1 MAADQCTPTSSVNLI
16 MNIRLRVLI
25 VEDSEDDTELLV
37 NELERGGYEAIYE
50 RVDTPIAMQSALEQ
64 QQWDIVI
71 ADYLMPSFSA
81 PAALNVLKKKLLD
94 LPFIIVSGSIGEDIA
109 VAAMKAGAHD
119 YLMKNKLARL
129 VPAVERE
136 LREATERRKRR
147 EAEQALRQNE
157 EIFRSLIENAL
168 DIITVLGT
176 DGFIH
181 YESPS
186 IEKVLGYKP
195 EDLVGKN
202 IVDYIYS
209 EEASK
214 FLYTLKKLVK
224 NPSLALSIEFRFQHQ
239 DGSWRILEA
248 IGKNFIDFSGRASI
262 VINSRDIT
270 ERKRAEELRNA
281 LERERELS
289 EDRFNFVSMM
299 AHEFRN
305 PLTTII
311 LSSELLQDY
320 SHKTNEAKRK
330 KCLNHIESAAEEMAR
345 LLDDI
350 LNISRAEVGKLE
362 FKPQLL
368 NLEEFCESLLQE
380 MKRND
385 DKHSLTFV
393 KRNECIQAYMDENLL
408 RHILINLL
416 SNAIKYSP
424 QGGDVKFELF
434 CHKGEGIFTVED
446 QGIGIPLKDQKRLFE
461 SFHRGANVGNISG
474 TGLGLCI
481 VKKYVDLH
489 KGKIA
494 VKSEVG
500 KGTKF
505 TVTLPLLGEWDS
517 RNSCREITDRGKALT
532 TQDFLK

>member
-1 MAADQCTPTSSVNLI
+1 MDIP
-16 MNIRLRVLI
+16 LRVLI
-25 VEDSEDDTELLV
+25 VEDSEDDTEMLV
-37 NELERGGYEAIYE
+37 DELDHGGYEAIYE
-50 RVDTPIAMQSALEQ
+50 RVDTKAAMKSALNN

-71 ADYLMPSFSA
+71 ADYSMPSFSA
-81 PAALNVLKKKLLD
+81 PAALDVLKETALD
-94 LPFIIVSGSIGEDIA
+94 LPFIIVSGSIGEDSA

-147 EAEQALRQNE
+147 EAEQTLRQNE

-176 DGFIH
+176 EGIIH

-195 EDLVGKN
+195 ENLVGKN
-202 IVDYIYS
+202 IFDYIYS
-209 EEASK
+209 EDAGK
-214 FLYTLKKLVK
+214 FFYTLQKLVQ
-224 NPSLALSIEFRFQHQ
+224 NPSLTLSIEFRFQHQ
-239 DGSWRILEA
+239 DNSWRILEA
-248 IGKNFIDFSGRASI
+248 VGKNFIDSSGSCSI
-262 VINSRDIT
+262 VINARDIT
-270 ERKRAEELRNA
+270 ERKRAEEIHNA

-320 SHKTNEAKRK
+320 SHKTTEAKQK
-330 KCLNHIESAAEEMAR
+330 KCLNHIESAAVEMAR

-350 LNISRAEVGKLE
+350 LNIARAEVGKLE
-362 FKPQLL
+362 FNPQVF
-368 NLEEFCESLLQE
+368 NLGEFCESLVGE
-380 MKRND
+380 MQRND

-393 KRNECIQAYMDENLL
+393 NQSKCNQAYMDENLL

-424 QGGDVKFELF
+424 QGGNVKFELF
-434 CHKGEGIFTVED
+434 CNQREAIFSVED
-446 QGIGIPLKDQKRLFE
+446 RGIGIPLKDQERLFE
-461 SFHRGANVGNISG
+461 TFHRGANVGNISG
-474 TGLGLCI
+474 TGLGLSI

-500 KGTKF
+500 VGTTF
-505 TVTLPLLGEWDS
+505 TVTLPLLAEGETTY
-517 RNSCREITDRGKALT
+517 RQAYVILT
-532 TQDFLK
+532 TK